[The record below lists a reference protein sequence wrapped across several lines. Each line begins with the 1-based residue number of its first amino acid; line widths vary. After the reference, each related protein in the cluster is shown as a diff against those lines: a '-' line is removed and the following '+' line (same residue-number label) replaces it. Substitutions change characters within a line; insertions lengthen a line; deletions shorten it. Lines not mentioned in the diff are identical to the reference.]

1 MKLTLADIVK
11 ISGGKVVGDS
21 NLEITG
27 ISGIKEARPGDLTF
41 LANPKYASAA
51 KKTEASAILVG
62 TDVLIEGKT
71 VIQVEHPS
79 KVFSEVINI
88 FKESAPHPSGIHPTA
103 VISKKATLG
112 KNVSLGAF
120 VVVEDGASI
129 GDDTIIYAGCYVG
142 YKAIIGQ
149 HCLIY
154 SNVTIREDVQIGNH
168 VIIHSS
174 SVIGCDGYGY
184 LTIDDEH
191 MKIPQMGRV
200 VIEDWV
206 EIGSCVTI
214 DRARFD
220 KTWIG
225 RGVKIDNLVQIAHN
239 VHIGE
244 NTLVVAQV
252 GIAGSTKIGRNVIVA
267 GQVGVAGHLTV
278 GDRSIIMAQSG
289 VTKDVES
296 GVTVFGC
303 PAEEYRTYARMMS
316 YVKSLSGY
324 VDDIKSLRAEIET
337 LKLQLNKIHETKNN

>member
-1 MKLTLADIVK
+1 MKITLADIVK

-21 NLEITG
+21 SLEITG

-41 LANPKYASAA
+41 LANPKYAVAA
-51 KKTEASAILVG
+51 KKTEASVILVALG
-62 TDVLIEGKT
+62 VLIEGKT
-71 VIQVEHPS
+71 VVQVDNPSQVFS
-79 KVFSEVINI
+79 KVISM
-88 FKESAPHPSGIHPTA
+88 FKEASPHPLGIHPTA
-103 VISKKATLG
+103 VVSKKAILG
-112 KNVSLGAF
+112 KNVSLGAC
-120 VVVEDGASI
+120 VVVEDDACI
-129 GDDTIIYAGCYVG
+129 GDNTIVYPGCYIG
-142 YKAIIGQ
+142 YKVKMGQ

-154 SNVTIREDVQIGNH
+154 SNVTIREDAQIGDH

-174 SVIGCDGYGY
+174 SVIGSDGYGY

-191 MKIPQMGRV
+191 MKIPQMGNV

-206 EIGSCVTI
+206 EIGACVTI

-239 VHIGE
+239 VHIKE
-244 NTLVVAQV
+244 NVLIVAQA
-252 GIAGSTKIGRNVIVA
+252 GIAGSTKVERNAIVA
-267 GQVGVAGHLTV
+267 GQVGIAGHLTI
-278 GDRSIIMAQSG
+278 GERAILMAQSG
-289 VTKDVES
+289 VTKDVDP

-324 VDDIKSLRAEIET
+324 VDEIKSLRAEIED
-337 LKLQLNKIHETKNN
+337 LKAKIEKQR